1 MKLNTFKEVVLS
13 AVFLFSILAVFPHTG
28 YGNDIIRF
36 GVLPVVD
43 TLPLFAGQEAGL
55 FEKEGIKLKIVSFQ
69 SALERDAALWAGKL
83 DGYFGDIL
91 NTVLLIHAGQKI
103 KIITTAFH
111 THPEYRMF
119 GLAGSPASEIKDLTG
134 LKGKQVAVS
143 RASII
148 EYLLDRILVSRNLSP
163 DFVEK
168 QEIKKIPIRL
178 QMLLSNKVPAALLP
192 EPLLT
197 LAESKGAMI
206 LDDDRALNT
215 SLTVLALQV
224 KMVNQDNSL
233 MPRFLRAYSTAV
245 QKINQD
251 PEAYKEVLVTR
262 TCFPESIKDRYRIP
276 VFPEVKTPSQ
286 KDIIAA
292 QKWLIKNSMGD
303 SMISYDKIVFR
314 NSK

>member
-1 MKLNTFKEVVLS
+1 MKLNIFKRVILS
-13 AVFLFSILAVFPHTG
+13 AVFIFTILAIFPCAG
-28 YGNDIIRF
+28 FGKDNIRF

-43 TLPLFAGQEAGL
+43 TLPLFVGQEAGL
-55 FEKEGIKLKIVSFQ
+55 FEKEGIKLEIVSFQ

-83 DGYFGDIL
+83 DGYFGDII
-91 NTVLLIHAGQKI
+91 NTVLLIRAGQKI
-103 KIITTAFH
+103 KIIATAFH

-119 GLAGSPASEIKDLTG
+119 GLAASPASEITDLTG

-148 EYLLDRILVSRNLSP
+148 EYLLDRILVSRNLSY

-197 LAESKGAMI
+197 LAESKGATI
-206 LDDDRALNT
+206 LADDRMLNT
-215 SLTVLALQV
+215 SLTVLALQT
-224 KMVNQDNSL
+224 KIVNQNTSL

-245 QKINQD
+245 EKINLD
-251 PEAYKEVLVTR
+251 HEAYKEVLVTHTR
-262 TCFPESIKDRYRIP
+262 FPESIKDRYRIP
-276 VFPEVKTPSQ
+276 VFPEAKVPSQ
-286 KDIIAA
+286 KDITAA
-292 QKWLIKNSMGD
+292 QNWLIKNSMGD
-303 SMISYDKIVFR
+303 SMISYDKIVFKD
-314 NSK
+314 SK